1 MKPVFPY
8 LVRRSEDGG
17 RGELLLRLKG
27 GKSAYIFH
35 LSLEQARALAVE
47 MRGLASN
54 LCPQHHMTVTLAQS
68 LGGTISHL
76 VIRYVGSNNEVAGE
90 IRMLTKN
97 GFHSATVD
105 PAAGLALAIHMG
117 LPIFMDGD
125 FALEDS
131 TSEKRSGEQLPPSP
145 SAVPKAFLDLIEGL
159 DLPDSEFGSAG

>member
-1 MKPVFPY
+1 MQPVFPY

-54 LCPQHHMTVTLAQS
+54 LCPQHHMTVMLAQS

-76 VIRYVGSNNEVAGE
+76 VIRYVGSNNETAGE
-90 IRMLTKN
+90 IRMLTKMASTRPQWTRRRVWPWRSTWVCPFLWMATSTWRTANPKN
-97 GFHSATVD
+97 G
-105 PAAGLALAIHMG
+105 PASSYRRL
-117 LPIFMDGD
+117 
-125 FALEDS
+125 
-131 TSEKRSGEQLPPSP
+131 RPPSP
-145 SAVPKAFLDLIEGL
+145 RRSWT
-159 DLPDSEFGSAG
+159 